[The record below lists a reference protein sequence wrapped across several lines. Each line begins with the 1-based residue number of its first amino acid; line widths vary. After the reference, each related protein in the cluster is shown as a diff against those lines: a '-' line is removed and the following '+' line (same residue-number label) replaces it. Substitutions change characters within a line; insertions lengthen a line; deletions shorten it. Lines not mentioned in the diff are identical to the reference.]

1 MPITVL
7 VADRRRA
14 RSAPFLSRLRDDPAL
29 RVVGEARTGG
39 EIVAVTSALKPR
51 VLLLGDSVR
60 HADLHVALALVRRKS
75 QRTRVIVV
83 GHDPSPTALLEAAA
97 HGARGWIAATATPAV
112 VSKAVR
118 TVARGEAWLPRQLT
132 SDVLARL
139 GKEAAPAAPLSEGH
153 EAK

>member
-14 RSAPFLSRLRDDPAL
+14 PSAPYLRRLRDDPAL

-75 QRTRVIVV
+75 RRTRVIVV
-83 GHDPSPTALLEAAA
+83 GHDPSPAALLEAAA
-97 HGARGWIAATATPAV
+97 HGARGW
-112 VSKAVR
+112 
-118 TVARGEAWLPRQLT
+118 
-132 SDVLARL
+132 LART
-139 GKEAAPAAPLSEGH
+139 AAPAGV
-153 EAK
+153 AKALPASSRPTS